1 MAYYNGS
8 AVDMAAVRSA
18 LVTACTSEGWS
29 WNGTTEML
37 SKGAMFVRLQV
48 VSGALALLGR
58 TSAGGG
64 DAPNVVRMGQLWTTP
79 ITYPLAYHLFV
90 FETEVFMVINYSVD
104 YYQFCAF
111 GLSSTAGLPGT
122 GMWISATLS
131 NSDATH
137 GADITPIGGG
147 AGGLNRVAPAP
158 FWGTEAPNPSS
169 APRNCW
175 LHSDIDA
182 QGWWLAQS
190 LTAAPVGIRGSVPL
204 IGLLPNSW
212 NSEAVLLPI
221 RVWKQRAS
229 SKISLTAELQH
240 ARYTRVD
247 NYEPGQVINIGPDR
261 WMIFPFYRRDT
272 VNRNGGGGIDHSGTL
287 GWAILYEGP

>member
-29 WNGTTEML
+29 WNGSTEVL
-37 SKGAMFVRLQV
+37 SKGTLFVRLQV
-48 VSGALALLGR
+48 VSGYLALLGR
-58 TSAGGG
+58 TSASSG
-64 DAPNVVRMGQLWTTP
+64 DAPNAVRMGQLRNTP
-79 ITYPLAYHLFV
+79 VTYPLAYHLFV

-111 GLSSTAGLPGT
+111 GLSSTAGLAGT
-122 GMWISATLS
+122 GMWIAATLS
-131 NSDATH
+131 HTDATH
-137 GADITPIGGG
+137 GVDISPVSGG
-147 AGGLNRVAPAP
+147 AGGLNCVAPAP
-158 FWGTEAPNPSS
+158 FWGAEAPSPSTAS
-169 APRNCW
+169 RNCW
-175 LHSDIDA
+175 LHSDIDG
-182 QGWWLAQS
+182 QGWLLAQS
-190 LTAAPVGIRGSVPL
+190 LTTAPVGIKAAVPL

-229 SKISLTAELQH
+229 SKISLTGELQH

-247 NYEPGQVINIGPDR
+247 NYEPGQVISIGPDR
-261 WMIFPFYRRDT
+261 WKIFPFYRRDT
-272 VNRNGGGGIDHSGTL
+272 VNRNGGGVIDHSGTL
-287 GWAILYEGP
+287 GWAIRYEGP